1 MARRDSPH
9 CLNSASSSCASESS
23 PVVAGRDDSGISSCL
38 GSFFSAPVEP
48 FFDSEGMVDLA
59 VLSCSLSVCVFV
71 CVKGKVEGEL
81 EL

>member
-1 MARRDSPH
+1 M
-9 CLNSASSSCASESS
+9 
-23 PVVAGRDDSGISSCL
+23 VAGRDDSGISSCL

-59 VLSCSLSVCVFV
+59 VLSCFLSVCVFVCVCVCVSVSLCV